1 MSDMLRTYKS
11 FMVYLAGPIDF
22 CPDKGASYREK
33 LHRMLNEVGL
43 EPHMILDPTKKP
55 LGKMEA
61 YKDFDTEQQFFDAL
75 VKHERW
81 DEYEEYIKAI
91 MHIDLRFVDKSDV
104 IIATVNPD
112 IPMCGTWHEVVVAR
126 QQKKPV
132 LLVDPRGKG
141 GASRWA
147 VGLVGHA
154 NIFETHEAA
163 IAYFSDVISGRMV
176 ADADEWLFLHFNG
189 VADGQA

>member
-1 MSDMLRTYKS
+1 MEIPKTLITHYPG
-11 FMVYLAGPIDF
+11 FYLYLAGPIDF

-33 LHRMLNEVGL
+33 LHGMLLEIGL
-43 EPHMILDPTKKP
+43 EKDMILDPTKKP
-55 LGKMEA
+55 IGHMSK
-61 YKDFDTEQQFFDAL
+61 YKDFDTEQEFFDAL
-75 VKHERW
+75 VQHKRW

-132 LLVDPRGKG
+132 LLVDPSGKG

-154 NIFETHEAA
+154 NIFETHEEA
-163 IAYFSDVISGRMV
+163 IAYFGDVLSGRMS
-176 ADADEWLFLHFNG
+176 ADTDEWLFMHFNG
-189 VADGQA
+189 DQ